1 MSDPKTPSNLLP
13 RQPPAFP
20 NELLLQAESQ
30 WLFTESELR
39 RTPSVL
45 DGLTPEKERDNRG
58 KGVNFIFQVGIMLKL
73 PQITLATAS
82 VFLHRFFMRHSM
94 VDVPGRPGLHY
105 YAIAATSLFLASKV
119 EENCRKMKE
128 LVVACVRVAQKNPN
142 KVVDEQD
149 KEYWRWKDTILQ
161 YEDLLLEANC
171 FDLSLEPPYKTLFEF
186 LLFFGEE
193 NHKRL
198 RNAAWAFVN
207 DSCLTMLCL
216 LFPSRTIAA
225 SALYAAAKHCGVSFL
240 DDQQGRP
247 WWEAVGVELKN
258 IRRAIN
264 YMAGIYENSPLKG
277 GVEGSIYE
285 RTPEDGD
292 EMVAK
297 TRATRSKD
305 EGTPVDAGLL
315 DRLTAGSVRSDT
327 GSEIGHGKREREEDD
342 EGVKHRPA
350 VNGTAGTNGY
360 GNGHAEG
367 DDIPWGG
374 ETAEERESK
383 RRKVEGKAGD
393 ATNQD
398 RRHSDDAPPTQPP
411 THRNGLVSPNVDDV
425 SEEGEVEP

>member
-1 MSDPKTPSNLLP
+1 
-13 RQPPAFP
+13 
-20 NELLLQAESQ
+20 
-30 WLFTESELR
+30 
-39 RTPSVL
+39 
-45 DGLTPEKERDNRG
+45 
-58 KGVNFIFQVGIMLKL
+58 MLKL

-94 VDVPGRPGLHY
+94 VDTPGRPGLHY

-161 YEDLLLEANC
+161 YEDWLLEANC
-171 FDLSLEPPYKTLFEF
+171 FDLSLEPPYKTMFDF

-193 NHKRL
+193 NNKRL

-225 SALYAAAKHCGVSFL
+225 SALYAAAKHCGVSFA
-240 DDQQGRP
+240 DDQLGRP

-258 IRRAIN
+258 IRRAVN
-264 YMAGIYENSPLKG
+264 YMAGIYENSPLRG

-285 RTPEDGD
+285 RTPENGD
-292 EMVAK
+292 ERAAK
-297 TRATRSKD
+297 TRAACSKD
-305 EGTPVDAGLL
+305 EGTPVGADLL
-315 DRLTAGSVRSDT
+315 DQETGASMRSNT
-327 GSEIGHGKREREEDD
+327 GSEIGRGKRGREEADG
-342 EGVKHRPA
+342 EAVKHKPA
-350 VNGTAGTNGY
+350 GNGTAGRNGY
-360 GNGHAEG
+360 GNGHAES
-367 DDIPWGG
+367 DVIPWGG

-383 RRKVEGKAGD
+383 RRKFEVEASV
-393 ATNQD
+393 ATEKDHQP
-398 RRHSDDAPPTQPP
+398 SDEANPPKPP
-411 THRNGLVSPNVDDV
+411 ADSNGLVSPNVDDV